1 MIINFFR
8 RLIMRLQVGEIAW
21 TPVLAVFTSTITL
34 AAAVWLALPV
44 TTIAMT
50 ATGLAIVLSILA
62 IRA

>member
-34 AAAVWLALPV
+34 AAVIWLALPV

>member
-34 AAAVWLALPV
+34 AAVVWLALPV